1 MQVKVIQVGI
11 SGGALLLVAAR
22 LIWPSLRI
30 DGTTVMLIALALVPW
45 LGSVLKSVE
54 LPGMIKFQYRDLQRA
69 KRSAEEAGL
78 LSPAA
83 TPERG
88 KEYSF
93 QQIAGDDPNL
103 ALAGLRIE
111 IEKRLRQI
119 AESRGIEPL
128 ATSAG
133 ALLRILTH
141 KRVLSDRER
150 AALSHLVGLLNSAVH
165 GAAVDQAA
173 LDWAMDVGP
182 QILRGLDEKRTHE
195 APPTQ

>member
-128 ATSAG
+128 VYRPSNSMIIKPPG
-133 ALLRILTH
+133 AYRCKSTE
-141 KRVLSDRER
+141 KGGR
-150 AALSHLVGLLNSAVH
+150 AAHC
-165 GAAVDQAA
+165 
-173 LDWAMDVGP
+173 
-182 QILRGLDEKRTHE
+182 TC
-195 APPTQ
+195 